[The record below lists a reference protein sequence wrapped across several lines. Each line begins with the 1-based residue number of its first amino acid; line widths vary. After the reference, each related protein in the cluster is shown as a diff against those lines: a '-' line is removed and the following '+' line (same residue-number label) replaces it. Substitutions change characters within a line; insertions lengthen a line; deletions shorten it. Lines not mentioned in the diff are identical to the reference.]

1 MIGVF
6 KQTMIIVCAAGI
18 AIACQTE
25 ETATEQGSETD
36 PAVDATAVREAI
48 MAKDKI
54 FADAMVA
61 GDAETITHLYAADAV
76 ILAPNEPRGEGA
88 DAIRSSWSAALE
100 GGPMSTS
107 TLDSD
112 LITVSAAG
120 DYAYAVGS
128 YTSSG
133 TAPDGSA
140 WSDQGKY
147 LTVWKNV
154 DGDWKI
160 AADIWNSDN
169 APEGTQPAET
179 AAAE

>member
-1 MIGVF
+1 MTGF
-6 KQTMIIVCAAGI
+6 LKRTMIIVCAAGI
-18 AIACQTE
+18 ALACQTE
-25 ETATEQGSETD
+25 ETATEQGSATD
-36 PAVDATAVREAI
+36 PAVDAASVREAI
-48 MAKDKI
+48 LAKDKV

-61 GDAETITHLYAADAV
+61 GDAETITQLYAADAV
-76 ILAPNEPRGEGA
+76 ILAPNQPRGEGT
-88 DAIRSSWSAALE
+88 DAVRASWSAALE

-128 YTSSG
+128 YTDSG
-133 TAPDGSA
+133 IAPDGSE

-147 LTVWKNV
+147 LTVWKSV

-169 APEGTQPAET
+169 APEGMEPAET